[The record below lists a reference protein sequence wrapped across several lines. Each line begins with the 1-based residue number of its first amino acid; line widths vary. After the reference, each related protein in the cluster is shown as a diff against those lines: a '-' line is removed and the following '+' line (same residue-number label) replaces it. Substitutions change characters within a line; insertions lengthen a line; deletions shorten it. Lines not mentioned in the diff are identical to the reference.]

1 MIFQVK
7 RVQPLHREFK
17 AENMRLLELE
27 TADLIGTSIHHLYER
42 TDDEMLRLLT
52 LTRIVKIHEDT
63 EDPCFFMMKME
74 RQRKDSKKNGSTIW
88 NHYLSNYLNNWV
100 QIVSLDLDADVGNE
114 DEEDGSI

>member
-1 MIFQVK
+1 
-7 RVQPLHREFK
+7 
-17 AENMRLLELE
+17 
-27 TADLIGTSIHHLYER
+27 
-42 TDDEMLRLLT
+42 
-52 LTRIVKIHEDT
+52 
-63 EDPCFFMMKME
+63 MMKME